1 MKKEAIV
8 NSQLFLKHE
17 LFIYLF
23 YCIYLF
29 IIWRWFGG
37 SLVVCNWSE

>member
-17 LFIYLF
+17 LFIYLNVF
-23 YCIYLF
+23 ILLHLF
-29 IIWRWFGG
+29 IYYLTVVWWQFS
-37 SLVVCNWSE
+37 SL